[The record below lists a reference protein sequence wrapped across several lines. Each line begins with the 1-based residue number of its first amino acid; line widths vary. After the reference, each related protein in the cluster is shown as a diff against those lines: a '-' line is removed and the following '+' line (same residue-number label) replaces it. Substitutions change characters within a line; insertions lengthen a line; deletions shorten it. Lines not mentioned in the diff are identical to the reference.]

1 MSIKVI
7 VSEWAD
13 GASGSVQRLPDPR
26 RLLDVVVDV
35 VVVTETGPGDQGSCE
50 LETFGTFY
58 NYLTPYRQY
67 EGTRSRKP
75 QRAI

>member
-13 GASGSVQRLPDPR
+13 GASGSVQRLPDPG

-35 VVVTETGPGDQGSCE
+35 VVVTETRPGDQGSCE
-50 LETFGTFY
+50 LETFGT
-58 NYLTPYRQY
+58 
-67 EGTRSRKP
+67 
-75 QRAI
+75 I

>member
-35 VVVTETGPGDQGSCE
+35 VVVTETGPDDQGSCQ
-50 LETFGTFY
+50 LETLGIFY
-58 NYLTPYRQY
+58 HYLTPY
-67 EGTRSRKP
+67 
-75 QRAI
+75 